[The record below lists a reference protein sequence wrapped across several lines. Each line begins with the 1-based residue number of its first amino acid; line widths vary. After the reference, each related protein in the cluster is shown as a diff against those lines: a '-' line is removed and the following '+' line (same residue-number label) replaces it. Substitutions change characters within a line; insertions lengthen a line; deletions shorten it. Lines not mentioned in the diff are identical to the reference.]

1 MNRLEK
7 VIRGRPVA
15 IMLNGASIVELER
28 HIESLA
34 EHDICWASLGAFN
47 MMEDFILSKIDKRL
61 DIVFD
66 CATVKSKFS
75 DNYEVNHR
83 LPRLIEFLS
92 RGDDNLWI
100 TTAGL
105 IDKSISK
112 YMPNMVTKYGRKIE
126 RIDKYAPDEKRIGQ
140 FMDVPNSAT
149 LLLASALIGGASKII
164 FFGLDGYKKSD
175 ACPAESCYHPELIEK
190 ERKAALGSTNDAG
203 INRDTR
209 YFQKRLP
216 KIVRMYRETF
226 GNWARIYNCSP
237 RTVYDIIAKI
247 NYSNLKEIL

>member
-34 EHDICWASLGAFN
+34 ESDICWASLGAFN

-66 CATVKSKFS
+66 CATVANAFS
-75 DNYEVNHR
+75 ESYETQHR
-83 LPRLIEFLS
+83 LPRITEFLS
-92 RGDDNLWI
+92 RGDNNLWV
-100 TTAGL
+100 TSTGL
-105 IDKSISK
+105 MNDSIKK
-112 YMPNMVTKYGRKIE
+112 YMPNIVTKYGRKID
-126 RIDKYAPDEKRIGQ
+126 RIDKYFPEKRIGE
-140 FMDVPNSAT
+140 FMNVPNSAT

-164 FFGLDGYKKSD
+164 FFGLDGYVK
-175 ACPAESCYHPELIEK
+175 AEPCPSGSCYHPELIEI
-190 ERKAALGSTNDAG
+190 ERKAALGKTYDPG
-203 INRDTR
+203 INRDTV

-216 KIVRMYRETF
+216 KIVRKYREEF
-226 GNWARIYNCSP
+226 DNWAKIYNCSP
-237 RTVYDIIAKI
+237 RTVYDIIRKI
-247 NYSNLKEIL
+247 TYSDLKDIL